1 MFRRQRQRAAI
12 TGSKQFFLVSLA
24 AAPHRPDGMDHMP
37 GFQLVAA
44 GDFRLAG
51 LGAAEASAFGQQFR
65 SGRAMN
71 GAVDATAAQEAAVGG
86 IDDGIHIQGGDV
98 GNNDFQPRGAG
109 FHGQQ
114 GFIGGHIPD
123 RTRMQH
129 PSCYA
134 IR

>member
-12 TGSKQFFLVSLA
+12 AGSKQFFLVGLA
-24 AAPHRPDGMDHMP
+24 AVPHRPDGMDHMP
-37 GFQLVAA
+37 SPEPIAA

-51 LGAAEASAFGQQFR
+51 FGAAEASAFGQQLR
-65 SGRAMN
+65 SGSAMN

-123 RTRMQH
+123 RILTEH